1 MTSEEKK
8 AYLLIKSVIFHY
20 HGLDED
26 EQAILEETATNIQG
40 HDELEWATQ
49 FIAEDYVN
57 AFDRA
62 KDYLSEV
69 MLEFPSETRLKY
81 ICLAWDAN
89 NRKGY
94 ISEMEATAMLKL
106 ANTLGVQGEFLAYIK
121 STS

>member
-49 FIAEDYVN
+49 FIGEDYVN

-62 KDYLSEV
+62 KDYLSDV
-69 MLEFPSETRLKY
+69 MMDFPPETRLKY

-106 ANTLGVQGEFLAYIK
+106 ANTLGIQGDFLAYIK
-121 STS
+121 SSN